1 MMIRKKEDEEE
12 KRAGVWKEETK
23 KGVWKKDKE
32 EKKGV
37 WKEETNG
44 ARKVKWAGNVW

>member
-12 KRAGVWKEETK
+12 KRAGIWKEETK
-23 KGVWKKDKE
+23 KGVWKE
-32 EKKGV
+32 ENKKGV